1 MMKIRSI
8 NTRVIT
14 DELPEKFGMSQ
25 WFWNKRAICIVEI
38 ETDEG
43 ITGWGEC
50 FGPAQANAAL
60 INELFA
66 PLLKGK
72 NPLQRRV
79 IWEEMYNRTREF
91 GRKGIAITA
100 LSGIDIAL
108 WDIFGK
114 ATGKPIAE
122 LLGADLETPITAYAS
137 SFYYSPTDDFR
148 QIAIDAKSG
157 LDEGYQHFKMKV
169 GALTLPEDIKR
180 VARVRELIG
189 PDVTLAVDAN
199 RAYTTHEA
207 LKFAQAIE
215 QYDISW
221 FEEPILPDDTA
232 AYHQLKQ
239 QFPIKLAAGESEFTR
254 FGFRRFLEADC
265 VDIAQPDVAACG
277 GISEILNIA
286 ALSTAY
292 GVECYPH
299 QWGSGISLAAT
310 LHVMAALPAAV
321 PRMAKEP
328 ARLELDRAPN
338 IFRDKLTD
346 LDIGPVMTVP
356 NKPGLGIEIDPDML
370 DHYALK

>member
-1 MMKIRSI
+1 MKISAI
-8 NTRVIT
+8 KTRVIT
-14 DELPEKFGMSQ
+14 DALSEQFGMSQ
-25 WFWNKRAICIVEI
+25 WFWNKRAICVVEV
-38 ETDEG
+38 ETDAG
-43 ITGWGEC
+43 ISGWGEC

-60 INELFA
+60 INELFI
-66 PLLKGK
+66 PLLTGR

-79 IWEEMYNRTREF
+79 LWEEMYNRTREF

-114 ATGKPIAE
+114 VTGKPIAE
-122 LLGADLETPITAYAS
+122 LLGGDIDTQIIAYAS
-137 SFYYSPTDDFR
+137 SFYYSPNDNLR
-148 QIAIDAKSG
+148 QIAIDANRG
-157 LDEGYQHFKMKV
+157 LSEGYQHFKMKV
-169 GALTLPEDIKR
+169 GALSLAEDIQR

-189 PDVTLAVDAN
+189 PEATLAVDAN

-207 LKFAQAIE
+207 LKFAHAIE
-215 QYDISW
+215 KYDISW
-221 FEEPILPDDTA
+221 FEEPILPDDTT
-232 AYHQLKQ
+232 AYHQLKL
-239 QFPIKLAAGESEFTR
+239 QFPMKLAAGESEFTR

-265 VDIAQPDVAACG
+265 VDISQPDVAACG

-286 ALSTAY
+286 ALSTTY

-310 LHVMAALPAAV
+310 LHVMASLPIAV

-338 IFRDKLTD
+338 IFRDQLTN
-346 LDIGPVMTVP
+346 LNIGPVMTVP
-356 NKPGLGIEIDPDML
+356 DKPGLGIEVDLEML
-370 DHYALK
+370 DHFSIH

>member
-1 MMKIRSI
+1 MKIRSI

-148 QIAIDAKSG
+148 QIAIDARSG

-221 FEEPILPDDTA
+221 FEEPILPDDTV

-356 NKPGLGIEIDPDML
+356 NKPGLGIEIDHDML

>member
-1 MMKIRSI
+1 MKITAI
-8 NTRVIT
+8 KTRVIT

-38 ETDEG
+38 TTDSG

-72 NPLQRRV
+72 NPRQRRV
-79 IWEEMYNRTREF
+79 LWEEMYNRTREF
-91 GRKGIAITA
+91 GRKGIAISA

-114 ATGKPIAE
+114 ETGKPIAE
-122 LLGADLETPITAYAS
+122 LLGADTDVSITAYAS
-137 SFYYSPTDDFR
+137 SFYYSPNDDVK
-148 QIAIDAKSG
+148 QIEIDAQAS

-169 GALTLPEDIKR
+169 GALSLQDDIKR
-180 VARVRELIG
+180 VAKVRELIG
-189 PDVTLAVDAN
+189 SGCSLAVDAN

-207 LKFAQAIE
+207 LTFAHAIAK
-215 QYDISW
+215 YDISW
-221 FEEPILPDDTA
+221 FEEPVLPDDTA
-232 AYHQLKQ
+232 AYHHLKQ
-239 QFPIKLAAGESEFTR
+239 NFPMKLAAGESEFTR

-265 VDIAQPDVAACG
+265 VDISQPDVAACG
-277 GISEILNIA
+277 GISEIMNIA

-321 PRMAKEP
+321 PRMQKEP
-328 ARLELDRAPN
+328 AKLELDRAPN
-338 IFRDKLTD
+338 IFREQLTN
-346 LDIGPVMTVP
+346 LNIGPIMTIP
-356 NKPGLGIEIDPDML
+356 DQPGLGIEVDRNML
-370 DHYALK
+370 DHFALK

>member
-1 MMKIRSI
+1 MKIKSI
-8 NTRVIT
+8 NTHVIK

-25 WFWNKRAICIVEI
+25 WFWNKRAICIVKV

-60 INELFA
+60 IKELFS
-66 PLLKGK
+66 PLLTGR

-79 IWEEMYNRTREF
+79 LWEEMYNHTREF

-114 ATGKPIAE
+114 VIGKPIAE
-122 LLGADLETPITAYAS
+122 LLGARLETPIISYAS
-137 SFYYSPTDDFR
+137 SFYYSPDDDLR
-148 QIAIDAKSG
+148 QIEIDAKNG
-157 LDEGYQHFKMKV
+157 LDEGYKHFKMKV
-169 GALTLPEDIKR
+169 GALTLPEDIQR

-189 PDVTLAVDAN
+189 PDTTLAVDAN
-199 RAYTTHEA
+199 RAYTTQEA
-207 LKFAQAIE
+207 LKFAHAIE
-215 QYDISW
+215 KYDISW
-221 FEEPILPDDTA
+221 FEEPILPDDTT

-239 QFPIKLAAGESEFTR
+239 QFPMKLAAGESEFTR
-254 FGFRRFLEADC
+254 FGFRRFLEANC

-310 LHVMAALPAAV
+310 LHVMASLPTAV
-321 PRMAKEP
+321 PRLAKES

-338 IFRDKLTD
+338 VFRDRLTS
-346 LDIGPVMTVP
+346 LNIGPVMTVP
-356 NKPGLGIEIDPDML
+356 DKPGLGIEVDSDML
-370 DHYALK
+370 DHFAIR